1 MKDGPVEAAFT
12 VYSDF
17 ENYKS
22 GVYKSTSSKQL
33 GGHAIRIVGWGVD
46 RYVKRDAV
54 SKCSL

>member
-46 RYVKRDAV
+46 RYVKSDAGAM
-54 SKCSL
+54 